1 VRALVLSGG
10 SVLGSA
16 QVGAVRALL
25 EHHIRPDMLVGTSS
39 GALNAAYLAQE
50 FSLRQV
56 DRLATLWRKVTR
68 ADVYPGTHLEV
79 GWRLCSGED
88 SLYNNENFR
97 RFLLR
102 HGMGTAAT
110 FGALGNLPLYVTA
123 THLHSGEMHI
133 FGKDP
138 DDLVLDALMAS
149 TAIPPLHAPWTIKGE
164 RFVDGGLVTPLP
176 LRVALDY
183 GATEIYA
190 IHLLEDCSVYGRD
203 RDVHGVAAMLVRSIS
218 MTMSHLVNYDLLLA
232 KQSPNIE
239 LHEIRIC
246 IPNTPDVTDFSH
258 GERLYEFGYQTAID
272 YLQTVTIRHRHAHPL
287 AEPGAAPWPGMD
299 NEAAVDDRTQTHATI
314 ARSGH
319 EWPG

>member
-16 QVGAVRALL
+16 QVGAIRALL
-25 EHHIRPDMLVGTSS
+25 EHHLRPDMLVGTSA

-50 FSLRQV
+50 FSLKQV
-56 DRLATLWRKVTR
+56 DRLVNLWRKVTR
-68 ADVYPGTHLEV
+68 ADVYPGTQLEV

-110 FGALGNLPLYVTA
+110 FGALGNLPLYVTS
-123 THLHSGEMHI
+123 THLHSGEMHV
-133 FGKDP
+133 FGENP
-138 DDLVLDALMAS
+138 EDLVLDALMAS
-149 TAIPPLHAPWTIKGE
+149 TALPPLHAPWTINGE
-164 RFVDGGLVTPLP
+164 RFIDGGMVTPLP
-176 LRVALDY
+176 LRVALAH

-190 IHLLEDCSVYGRD
+190 IHLVEDCSVYGRE

-218 MTMSHLVNYDLLLA
+218 MAMSHLVNYDLMLA
-232 KQSPNIE
+232 QQTPNVK

-246 IPNTPDVTDFSH
+246 IPNTPDVTDFSQA
-258 GERLYEFGYQTAID
+258 ERLYHFGYQTAIA
-272 YLQTVTIRHRHAHPL
+272 YLQTVTVHHRQSQPAVASADAPL
-287 AEPGAAPWPGMD
+287 AHTRAEP
-299 NEAAVDDRTQTHATI
+299 AVEHPEQPRSVTI
-314 ARSGH
+314 
-319 EWPG
+319 P